1 MRTRRIQLMIE
12 FEVPPRV
19 SFAELRDFIITEL
32 ESGGGNR
39 HPSDPL
45 FHSLENVHV
54 SKPIVPWRDPAKKRL
69 AKIRSINQN

>member
-1 MRTRRIQLMIE
+1 MIE

-19 SFAELRDFIITEL
+19 SFGELRDFIITEL

-39 HPSDPL
+39 HSSDPL

-54 SKPIVPWRDPAKKRL
+54 SKPIVPWRDPSKKRL
-69 AKIRSINQN
+69 AKIKAINQS